1 MKVIILIFFSLLTL
15 LNTKAQVS
23 IGTQSVPN
31 VRAILDLTNGSNLGL
46 LLPITL
52 GDPSV
57 SFPSDPEGM
66 LIYHKD
72 NLFLKGSSMWNPI
85 TPWKSKFVADAPVN
99 VYFNPA
105 GYTGVGIG
113 IDGNVASNIK
123 ANLHVAF
130 NSKEVSVANSNA
142 AIMIGDTDD
151 GVAYMSFDNDEIA
164 VKTGNVAPAFGTLKL
179 QEGGGTVQVGKATA
193 LVTGETR
200 AILNVYGEVQ
210 QNGAA
215 LIPPKGIIMFT
226 GSVAPIGWALCH
238 GQAVTFVDGTTGT
251 APDLRERFIV
261 GSGGENTTNPVTGTG
276 YALPG
281 AGTGANSFQ
290 LAPTHLPNHKH
301 EGTGNGA
308 TMNITSSGTHAH
320 TAENID
326 ITGVD
331 EEDSFCCNRDSDR
344 GATVNGTTAVG
355 GNGSHTHPN
364 GNFNGNT
371 GNGVSL
377 SGSALGTA
385 VDNRPPYYALAYI
398 MKL

>member
-1 MKVIILIFFSLLTL
+1 MKHLFLTAFTFL
-15 LNTKAQVS
+15 GLFNAEAQVS

-31 VRAILDLTNGSNLGL
+31 SRAILDLTNGSNLGL

-66 LIYHKD
+66 LLYHKD

-142 AIMIGDTDD
+142 SIMIGDTDA

-179 QEGGGTVQVGKATA
+179 QEGGGTVQVGESQTAQSTLNVFGKVQESGYA
-193 LVTGETR
+193 LVPQGVIVMWSGSL
-200 AILNVYGEVQ
+200 AN
-210 QNGAA
+210 
-215 LIPPKGIIMFT
+215 IPE
-226 GSVAPIGWALCH
+226 GWALCN
-238 GQAVTFVDGTTGT
+238 GNWYNPTNFSDVGSSGTSTGAYT
-251 APDLRERFIV
+251 KKTPDLTNRFIV
-261 GSGGENTTNPVTGTG
+261 GAGDTYSVAAIGGNNSSAHTHDVNPAPYTTIATDGTHGHSGTTSGSTGHIKKTNTCCDLDWVAHDTHTHTFSIPNTQGAHKHTIDVPNTTS
-276 YALPG
+276 G
-281 AGTGANSFQ
+281 AAS
-290 LAPTHLPNHKH
+290 
-301 EGTGNGA
+301 
-308 TMNITSSGTHAH
+308 
-320 TAENID
+320 
-326 ITGVD
+326 
-331 EEDSFCCNRDSDR
+331 
-344 GATVNGTTAVG
+344 
-355 GNGSHTHPN
+355 
-364 GNFNGNT
+364 NT
-371 GNGVSL
+371 E
-377 SGSALGTA
+377 
-385 VDNRPPYYALAYI
+385 NRPPYYALAFI

>member
-1 MKVIILIFFSLLTL
+1 MKHLFLTAFTFL
-15 LNTKAQVS
+15 GLFNAEAQVS

-179 QEGGGTVQVGKATA
+179 QEGGGTVQVGESQTVQSTLNVFGKVQESGYA
-193 LVTGETR
+193 LVPQGVIVMWSG
-200 AILNVYGEVQ
+200 AIVD
-210 QNGAA
+210 
-215 LIPPKGIIMFT
+215 IPE
-226 GSVAPIGWALCH
+226 GWALCN
-238 GQAVTFVDGTTGT
+238 GNWYNPTNFSDVGSSATSTGDYT
-251 APDLRERFIV
+251 EKAPDLRERFIV
-261 GSGGENTTNPVTGTG
+261 G
-276 YALPG
+276 
-281 AGTGANSFQ
+281 AGTTDN
-290 LAPTHLPNHKH
+290 
-301 EGTGNGA
+301 
-308 TMNITSSGTHAH
+308 
-320 TAENID
+320 
-326 ITGVD
+326 
-331 EEDSFCCNRDSDR
+331 
-344 GATVNGTTAVG
+344 ATVNGSQYAPGVGTDAGRNSMAHTHQVNPAPYTTAAG
-355 GNGSHTHPN
+355 GSHIHEATTGSPSSNVGIADCNVCSNTNAASTSHGHVITVVATEHTHSIDVPDT
-364 GNFNGNT
+364 GSGPASNT
-371 GNGVSL
+371 E
-377 SGSALGTA
+377 
-385 VDNRPPYYALAYI
+385 NRPPYYALAFI

>member
-66 LIYHKD
+66 LLYHKD

-179 QEGGGTVQVGKATA
+179 QEGGGTVQVGESQTVQSTLNVFGKVQESGYA
-193 LVTGETR
+193 LV
-200 AILNVYGEVQ
+200 
-210 QNGAA
+210 
-215 LIPPKGIIMFT
+215 PKNGIIMWT
-226 GSVAPIGWALCH
+226 GTVAPPGWALCN
-238 GQAVTFVDGTTGT
+238 GGAITYLDGSTGT

-261 GSGGENTTNPVTGTG
+261 GAMGENTTDAVTGTAYPVG
-276 YALPG
+276 IGTDAGRNSIAHAHDVDPDSFNTIITEGTHGHSGTTGGPSSKYRACGCPAGSENTASDTHTHTFSIPNTQG
-281 AGTGANSFQ
+281 A
-290 LAPTHLPNHKH
+290 HKH
-301 EGTGNGA
+301 TIDVPNTTSGA
-308 TMNITSSGTHAH
+308 AS
-320 TAENID
+320 
-326 ITGVD
+326 
-331 EEDSFCCNRDSDR
+331 
-344 GATVNGTTAVG
+344 
-355 GNGSHTHPN
+355 
-364 GNFNGNT
+364 NT
-371 GNGVSL
+371 E
-377 SGSALGTA
+377 
-385 VDNRPPYYALAYI
+385 NRPPYYALAFI

>member
-1 MKVIILIFFSLLTL
+1 MKKVLLTSVAFL
-15 LNTKAQVS
+15 FLINTKAQVS

-66 LIYHKD
+66 LLYHKD

-142 AIMIGDTDD
+142 AIMIGDTDA

-164 VKTGNVAPAFGTLKL
+164 VKTGIVAPAFGTLKL
-179 QEGGGTVQVGKATA
+179 QEGGGTVQVGESQTA
-193 LVTGETR
+193 QST
-200 AILNVYGEVQ
+200 LNVFGKVQ
-210 QNGAA
+210 ESGYAVVPQGVIVMWSGSLAN
-215 LIPPKGIIMFT
+215 IPE
-226 GSVAPIGWALCH
+226 GWALCN
-238 GQAVTFVDGTTGT
+238 GNWYNPTNFSDVGSSGTSTGAYT
-251 APDLRERFIV
+251 KKTPDLRNRFIV
-261 GSGGENTTNPVTGTG
+261 GAGDTYFVADIGGNNSSAHAHDVDPDSFNTIATEGKHGHSGTTSGSTDRIKKTNTCCDLDWVARDNHTHTFSTPNTQGAHTHSIDVPNTT
-276 YALPG
+276 
-281 AGTGANSFQ
+281 
-290 LAPTHLPNHKH
+290 
-301 EGTGNGA
+301 
-308 TMNITSSGTHAH
+308 SGEA
-320 TAENID
+320 
-326 ITGVD
+326 
-331 EEDSFCCNRDSDR
+331 S
-344 GATVNGTTAVG
+344 
-355 GNGSHTHPN
+355 
-364 GNFNGNT
+364 NT
-371 GNGVSL
+371 E
-377 SGSALGTA
+377 
-385 VDNRPPYYALAYI
+385 NRPPYYALAFI

>member
-1 MKVIILIFFSLLTL
+1 MKHLFLTAFTFL
-15 LNTKAQVS
+15 GLFNAEAQVS

-142 AIMIGDTDD
+142 SIMIGDTDD

-179 QEGGGTVQVGKATA
+179 QEGGGTVQVGESQTVQSTLNVFGKVQESGYA
-193 LVTGETR
+193 LVPQGVIVMWSG
-200 AILNVYGEVQ
+200 AIVD
-210 QNGAA
+210 
-215 LIPPKGIIMFT
+215 IPE
-226 GSVAPIGWALCH
+226 GWALCN
-238 GQAVTFVDGTTGT
+238 GNWYNPTNFSDVGSSATPTGDYT
-251 APDLRERFIV
+251 IKTPDLRERFIV
-261 GSGGENTTNPVTGTG
+261 G
-276 YALPG
+276 
-281 AGTGANSFQ
+281 AGTTDN
-290 LAPTHLPNHKH
+290 
-301 EGTGNGA
+301 
-308 TMNITSSGTHAH
+308 
-320 TAENID
+320 
-326 ITGVD
+326 
-331 EEDSFCCNRDSDR
+331 
-344 GATVNGTTAVG
+344 ATVNGSQYA
-355 GNGSHTHPN
+355 P
-364 GNFNGNT
+364 GNT
-371 GNGVSL
+371 GGLNTVTLTEAQCALRSHSHSINHGHSINDPGHSHDIDL
-377 SGSALGTA
+377 DDSAGGGGIDDSGEDDEGNDATSTETTGITVVNHVGNSGNTNITTATSAHE
-385 VDNRPPYYALAYI
+385 NRPPYYALAYI

>member
-1 MKVIILIFFSLLTL
+1 MKHLFLTAFTFL
-15 LNTKAQVS
+15 GLFNAEAQVS

-31 VRAILDLTNGSNLGL
+31 SRAILDLTNGSNLGL

-66 LIYHKD
+66 LLYHKD

-142 AIMIGDTDD
+142 AIMIGDTDA

-164 VKTGNVAPAFGTLKL
+164 VKTGIVAPAFGTLKL
-179 QEGGGTVQVGKATA
+179 QEGGGTVQVGESQTA
-193 LVTGETR
+193 QST
-200 AILNVYGEVQ
+200 LNVFGKVQ
-210 QNGAA
+210 ESGYAVVPQGVIVMWSGSLAN
-215 LIPPKGIIMFT
+215 IPE
-226 GSVAPIGWALCH
+226 GWALCN
-238 GQAVTFVDGTTGT
+238 GNWYNPTNFSDVGSSGTSTGAYT
-251 APDLRERFIV
+251 KKTPDLTDRFIV
-261 GSGGENTTNPVTGTG
+261 GAGDTYFVADIGGNNSSAHAHDVDPDSFNTIATEGKHGHSGTTSGSTDRIKKTNTCCDLDWVARDNHTHTFSTPNTQGAHTHSIDVPNTT
-276 YALPG
+276 
-281 AGTGANSFQ
+281 
-290 LAPTHLPNHKH
+290 
-301 EGTGNGA
+301 
-308 TMNITSSGTHAH
+308 SGEA
-320 TAENID
+320 
-326 ITGVD
+326 
-331 EEDSFCCNRDSDR
+331 S
-344 GATVNGTTAVG
+344 
-355 GNGSHTHPN
+355 
-364 GNFNGNT
+364 NT
-371 GNGVSL
+371 E
-377 SGSALGTA
+377 
-385 VDNRPPYYALAYI
+385 NRPPYYALAFI

>member
-1 MKVIILIFFSLLTL
+1 MKHLFLTAFTFL
-15 LNTKAQVS
+15 GLFNAEAQVS

-66 LIYHKD
+66 LLYHKD

-142 AIMIGDTDD
+142 SIMIGDTDD

-179 QEGGGTVQVGKATA
+179 QEGGGTVQVGESATIRS
-193 LVTGETR
+193 T
-200 AILNVYGEVQ
+200 LNVFGEVQ
-210 QNGAA
+210 QHDAA
-215 LIPPKGIIMFT
+215 LVPVGGIIMWT
-226 GSVAPIGWALCH
+226 GTVAPPGWALCN
-238 GQAVTFVDGTTGT
+238 GGTYTKLAGGSIT
-251 APDLRERFIV
+251 APDLRARFIV
-261 GSGGENTTNPVTGTG
+261 GAGSSYAIGDMDGLATVTLNSAQCATKPHQHGMDHGHLVTESSHTHG
-276 YALPG
+276 YTIRDA
-281 AGTGANSFQ
+281 AGTGAQ
-290 LAPTHLPNHKH
+290 P
-301 EGTGNGA
+301 GTSGAGGGSWTGA
-308 TMNITSSGTHAH
+308 TNSATTGLTVDDFSGYTDSNFLTP
-320 TAENID
+320 TANM
-326 ITGVD
+326 
-331 EEDSFCCNRDSDR
+331 
-344 GATVNGTTAVG
+344 TTLP
-355 GNGSHTHPN
+355 HE
-364 GNFNGNT
+364 
-371 GNGVSL
+371 
-377 SGSALGTA
+377 
-385 VDNRPPYYALAYI
+385 NRPPYYALAFI
-398 MKL
+398 IKL